1 MRLDFRM
8 RFIFLRFLSAAQ
20 VAAHLS
26 TGDPNNNIRSARRE
40 QNMCGTGAVV
50 FLFYTCFG
58 LNCVFVKIVVVN
70 LNKNL
75 FHYSIK

>member
-1 MRLDFRM
+1 
-8 RFIFLRFLSAAQ
+8 
-20 VAAHLS
+20 
-26 TGDPNNNIRSARRE
+26 
-40 QNMCGTGAVV
+40 MCGTGAVV